1 MTQRCNSIEFF
12 RLLIGFLE
20 KNRETFGGDLK
31 ELIAQSSN
39 AFLLSLFEKNSAL
52 DSGKK
57 TMTLSLQFKNSL
69 DELMKTLTACNP
81 YFVRCIKPNDLKKP
95 NMFDNELCVRQ
106 LRYCGMIETA
116 RIRALGYPI
125 RHTFKEFVQRYRL
138 LMPSI
143 TQSIEI
149 NRNYRDLSKKM
160 CANLLKFNPHYQLG
174 QTMVFLKYDQDAF
187 LETEREKAY
196 LKHVIILQRFSRRVL
211 LRIWLNRRKK
221 AAIVIQSNWRRYQAN
236 QRIQKLRDA
245 IERLQAR
252 IKSRQQAQAYEK
264 YTKNIIRIQSF
275 CRGYLA
281 RKSYSIRKVQIQKQ
295 KYEEKIHRR
304 RIEAMKPIKRP
315 APRQPPRVDLNN
327 KKNEMKVCE
336 ERLKNND
343 EIEATQIIDDVF
355 EFLQHTDDDMNLTQK
370 RTSNVSKMIL
380 NFEAESRIK
389 KAIPT
394 KLLSRPVN
402 FYSYENFESRL

>member
-1 MTQRCNSIEFF
+1 M
-12 RLLIGFLE
+12 E
-20 KNRETFGGDLK
+20 KNRETFGADLK
-31 ELIAQSSN
+31 ELVAQSSN

-81 YFVRCIKPNDLKKP
+81 YFVRCIKPNDCKKP

-106 LRYCGMIETA
+106 LRYTGMLETA

-143 TQSIEI
+143 AQSPEI
-149 NRNYRDLSKKM
+149 NVNYRDLCKRM

-174 QTMVFLKYDQDAF
+174 QTKVFLKYDQDGF
-187 LETEREKAY
+187 LEAEREKAY
-196 LKHVIILQRFSRRVL
+196 LKYVMILQRFTRRVL
-211 LRIWLNRRKK
+211 LKIWLNRRKR
-221 AAIVIQSNWRRYQAN
+221 AAIVIQSNWRRHCA
-236 QRIQKLRDA
+236 RQKFLRLRDA

-252 IKSRQQAQAYEK
+252 IRSRQQAHAYEK
-264 YTKNIIRIQSF
+264 YTKKVIRIQSL
-275 CRGYLA
+275 CRGFLA
-281 RKSYSIRKVQIQKQ
+281 RKAYTIRKVQIQKQ
-295 KYEEKIHRR
+295 KYEEEIRR
-304 RIEAMKPIKRP
+304 RQMEAMKAVKRP
-315 APRQPPRVDLNN
+315 APRPPSRVEINN
-327 KKNEMKVCE
+327 KKNELAAE
-336 ERLKNND
+336 ERLKKD
-343 EIEATQIIDDVF
+343 YDIEATQIIDDVF
-355 EFLQHTDDDMNLTQK
+355 EFLQHAADENVEILSQK

-380 NFEAESRIK
+380 NFEAESRVK
-389 KAIPT
+389 KSIPT

-402 FYSYENFESRL
+402 FYSYDNFDSRL

>member
-1 MTQRCNSIEFF
+1 M
-12 RLLIGFLE
+12 E
-20 KNRETFGGDLK
+20 KNRDTFGADLK

-95 NMFDNELCVRQ
+95 NIFDNELCVRQ
-106 LRYCGMIETA
+106 LRYTGMLETA

-143 TQSIEI
+143 TTASEPKI
-149 NRNYRDLSKKM
+149 NYRDLSKKM
-160 CANLLKFNPHYQLG
+160 CANLLKLNPHYQLG
-174 QTMVFLKYDQDAF
+174 QTKVFLKYDQDIF

-196 LKHVIILQRFSRRVL
+196 LKHVMILQRFTRRIL
-211 LRIWLNRRKK
+211 LKIWLNRRQR
-221 AAIVIQSNWRRYQAN
+221 AAIVIQSNWRRYRARCTYLQ
-236 QRIQKLRDA
+236 LRDA

-252 IKSRQQAQAYEK
+252 IRSRQHTRAYEK
-264 YTKNIIRIQSF
+264 YTKHIIRIQSL
-275 CRGYLA
+275 CRGFLA
-281 RKSYSIRKVQIQKQ
+281 RKAYSIHKVRIQKQ
-295 KYEEKIHRR
+295 KYEEEIQRQR
-304 RIEAMKPIKRP
+304 MEAMKAVKRM
-315 APRQPPRVDLNN
+315 APRPPSGVELNN
-327 KKNEMKVCE
+327 RKNEMVAEDGSNK
-336 ERLKNND
+336 D
-343 EIEATQIIDDVF
+343 YEIEATKMIDDVF
-355 EFLQHTDDDMNLTQK
+355 EFLQHAADDNVDLSQK
-370 RTSNVSKMIL
+370 RISNVSKMIL

-389 KAIPT
+389 KSIPT

-402 FYSYENFESRL
+402 FYSYENVESRL

>member
-1 MTQRCNSIEFF
+1 M
-12 RLLIGFLE
+12 E
-20 KNRETFGGDLK
+20 KNRDTFGADLK
-31 ELIAQSSN
+31 ELVAQSSN

-81 YFVRCIKPNDLKKP
+81 YFVRCIKPNDHKKP

-106 LRYCGMIETA
+106 LRYCGMLETA

-138 LMPSI
+138 LMPSVAK
-143 TQSIEI
+143 SPEI
-149 NRNYRDLSKKM
+149 NVNYRDLCKKM

-174 QTMVFLKYDQDAF
+174 QTKVFLKYDQDGF
-187 LETEREKAY
+187 LEAERERAY
-196 LKHVIILQRFSRRVL
+196 LKYVMILQRFTRRVL
-211 LRIWLNRRKK
+211 LKIWLNRRKR
-221 AAIVIQSNWRRYQAN
+221 AAIVIQSNWRRYRA
-236 QRIQKLRDA
+236 RQKFLRFRDA

-252 IKSRQQAQAYEK
+252 IRSRRQALAYEK
-264 YTKNIIRIQSF
+264 YNKNIIKIQSL
-275 CRGYLA
+275 CRGFLA
-281 RKSYSIRKVQIQKQ
+281 RKEYTIRKVQIQKQ
-295 KYEEKIHRR
+295 KYEEEIRR
-304 RIEAMKPIKRP
+304 RQMEALKAVKRP
-315 APRQPPRVDLNN
+315 APRPPSRVEINN
-327 KKNEMKVCE
+327 KKNETE
-336 ERLKNND
+336 ERLKKD
-343 EIEATQIIDDVF
+343 YDIEATQIIDDVF
-355 EFLQHTDDDMNLTQK
+355 EFLQHATDDNVDLSQK

-389 KAIPT
+389 KSIPT

-402 FYSYENFESRL
+402 FYSYENFDSRL

>member
-1 MTQRCNSIEFF
+1 MNFLFS
-12 RLLIGFLE
+12 LGFLE
-20 KNRETFGGDLK
+20 KNRDTFGADLK
-31 ELIAQSSN
+31 ELVAQSSN

-81 YFVRCIKPNDLKKP
+81 YFVRCIKPNDFKKP
-95 NMFDNELCVRQ
+95 NMFDNDLCVRQ
-106 LRYCGMIETA
+106 LRYTGMLETA

-125 RHTFKEFVQRYRL
+125 RHTFQEFVQRYRL
-138 LMPSI
+138 LMPLI
-143 TQSIEI
+143 AQSSEI
-149 NRNYRDLSKKM
+149 NVNYRDLCKKM

-174 QTMVFLKYDQDAF
+174 QTKVFLKYDQDAF

-196 LKHVIILQRFSRRVL
+196 LKHVIILQRFTRRVL
-211 LRIWLNRRKK
+211 LKIWLNRRRR
-221 AAIVIQSNWRRYQAN
+221 AAVVIQSHWRKYRARKN
-236 QRIQKLRDA
+236 FLRLRDA

-252 IKSRQQAQAYEK
+252 IRSRKQAYRYEK
-264 YTKNIIRIQSF
+264 YNKHIIRIQSL

-281 RKSYSIRKVQIQKQ
+281 RKAYTIRKVQIQKQ
-295 KYEEKIHRR
+295 KYEEEIRHRQS
-304 RIEAMKPIKRP
+304 EALKAVKRQ
-315 APRQPPRVDLNN
+315 APRPPSRVEINN
-327 KKNEMKVCE
+327 KKNEVSNDQCMK
-336 ERLKNND
+336 ND
-343 EIEATQIIDDVF
+343 YETEATKIIDDVF
-355 EFLQHTDDDMNLTQK
+355 EFLQHAADDNVDLEQK

-389 KAIPT
+389 KSIPT

-402 FYSYENFESRL
+402 FYSYEDYESRL

>member
-1 MTQRCNSIEFF
+1 M
-12 RLLIGFLE
+12 E
-20 KNRETFGGDLK
+20 KNRDTFGADLK
-31 ELIAQSSN
+31 ELVAQSSN

-106 LRYCGMIETA
+106 LRYTGMLETA
-116 RIRALGYPI
+116 RIRAMGYPI

-143 TQSIEI
+143 VQSPEI
-149 NRNYRDLSKKM
+149 NVNYRDLCKRM

-174 QTMVFLKYDQDAF
+174 QTKVFLKYDQDGY
-187 LETEREKAY
+187 LEAEREKAY
-196 LKHVIILQRFSRRVL
+196 LKHVMILQRFTRRVL
-211 LRIWLNRRKK
+211 LKIWLNRRKR
-221 AAIVIQSNWRRYQAN
+221 AAIVIQSNWRRYQA
-236 QRIQKLRDA
+236 RQKFLRLRDA

-252 IKSRQQAQAYEK
+252 IRSRRQADAYEK
-264 YTKNIIRIQSF
+264 YTKNIIRIQSL
-275 CRGYLA
+275 CRGFLA
-281 RKSYSIRKVQIQKQ
+281 RKAYTIRKVQIQKL
-295 KYEEKIHRR
+295 KYEEEIRR
-304 RIEAMKPIKRP
+304 RQMEAMKAVKRP
-315 APRQPPRVDLNN
+315 APRPPSRVEINN
-327 KKNEMKVCE
+327 KKNEMAANA
-336 ERLKNND
+336 ERLKKD
-343 EIEATQIIDDVF
+343 DDIEATQIIDDVF
-355 EFLQHTDDDMNLTQK
+355 EFLQHAADDSVDLSHK

-380 NFEAESRIK
+380 NFEAESRVK
-389 KAIPT
+389 KSIPT

-402 FYSYENFESRL
+402 FYSYDNFESRL